1 MCPAFQAPEPRSTPT
16 KNAVNLDKAAPNLI
30 DAVAL
35 SQIIGVDKGTIYD
48 WVRRGKIPH
57 VRLERLV
64 RFDLKDIDEW
74 VRDRKQNLSKS
85 PLSRH
90 EQ

>member
-1 MCPAFQAPEPRSTPT
+1 MTS
-16 KNAVNLDKAAPNLI
+16 PNLI
-30 DAVAL
+30 DAAAL
-35 SQIIGVDKGTIYD
+35 SQIIGADKGTIYD

-64 RFDLKDIDEW
+64 RFDLEDIDEW

>member
-1 MCPAFQAPEPRSTPT
+1 MTS
-16 KNAVNLDKAAPNLI
+16 PNLI
-30 DAVAL
+30 DAMAL

-64 RFDLKDIDEW
+64 RFDLEDIGEW
-74 VRDRKQNLSKS
+74 VKNRKQNLSKS

-90 EQ
+90 EL

>member
-1 MCPAFQAPEPRSTPT
+1 MAS
-16 KNAVNLDKAAPNLI
+16 PNLI
-30 DAVAL
+30 DAAAL

-64 RFDLKDIDEW
+64 RFDLEDIDEW